1 MASTGQVIR
10 CKGNTQTA
18 FTKHVSFA
26 NFGELIKEL
35 SLIRLVGFFFFF
47 YKKNWTRNLI
57 LSLIWPLNNRLY
69 KTT

>member
-47 YKKNWTRNLI
+47 FIKKTGLEI
-57 LSLIWPLNNRLY
+57 
-69 KTT
+69 

>member
-18 FTKHVSFA
+18 FTKHVSLA

-35 SLIRLVGFFFFF
+35 SLTHQTGWVFF
-47 YKKNWTRNLI
+47 I
-57 LSLIWPLNNRLY
+57 
-69 KTT
+69 

>member
-18 FTKHVSFA
+18 FTKHVSLA

-35 SLIRLVGFFFFF
+35 SLIRLVGFFF
-47 YKKNWTRNLI
+47 YI
-57 LSLIWPLNNRLY
+57 YI
-69 KTT
+69 

>member
-35 SLIRLVGFFFFF
+35 SHQTGWVFFFFL
-47 YKKNWTRNLI
+47 KKKKLD
-57 LSLIWPLNNRLY
+57 
-69 KTT
+69 